1 MKVWDVRRA
10 SGSVLTLDQHNGDKS
25 KASSE
30 AGTVASPLLF
40 LILSVFHHS
49 SLVSWAVSRNILPF
63 YIEIKSTEGD
73 TSTIIIYNL
82 CPRRRLRNPT

>member
-30 AGTVASPLLF
+30 AGTVVSPLLF

-63 YIEIKSTEGD
+63 I
-73 TSTIIIYNL
+73 
-82 CPRRRLRNPT
+82 